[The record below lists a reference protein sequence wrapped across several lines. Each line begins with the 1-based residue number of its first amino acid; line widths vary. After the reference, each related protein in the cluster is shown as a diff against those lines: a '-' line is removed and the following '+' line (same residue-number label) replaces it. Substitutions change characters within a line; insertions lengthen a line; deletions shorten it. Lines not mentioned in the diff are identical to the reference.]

1 LSPGVYG
8 MRTTIA
14 HNGVYD
20 EDAPL
25 HNRLLTR
32 HAHRRM
38 AARSLSQAAVTA
50 VLAFGR
56 SIHTRGA
63 EIHVI
68 GRKEVVYYQSQ
79 GIDLTPFEGVQ
90 LVCSRDGT
98 ILTMYRNRD
107 LRRLRPQRRARRCS
121 SKWTRTLHD
130 AA

>member
-1 LSPGVYG
+1 MQTTIVHHGVYS
-8 MRTTIA
+8 
-14 HNGVYD
+14 

-25 HNRLLTR
+25 HSRLLTR

-38 AARSLSQAAVTA
+38 AARSLSREAVTA

-79 GIDLTPFEGVQ
+79 GIDLTPFEGIQ

-121 SKWTRTLHD
+121 VKWTRMQHE

>member
-1 LSPGVYG
+1 
-8 MRTTIA
+8 MRTTSA
-14 HNGVYD
+14 HNGVYS

-25 HNRLLTR
+25 HSRILTD

-38 AARSLSQAAVTA
+38 AARRLSQAAVTA

-63 EIHVI
+63 EIYVI
-68 GRKEVVYYQSQ
+68 GRKEVVYYHSQ

-98 ILTMYRNRD
+98 ILTMYRNHD

-121 SKWTRTLHD
+121 LKWTRAIHE